1 TAQTHYRAWKRM
13 ADEEGL
19 PFDQHVNEQLKGV
32 DRMSSL
38 EIILRHAGKVLS
50 AEQKLAL
57 AERKNGYY
65 VDAIAEV
72 TPKDLLPG
80 VARVL
85 EQARTR
91 GLKLGVASASR
102 NAAALL
108 DRLGIADRFDY
119 IADAARIARAKPAP
133 DIFLDVAAALG
144 VAPSLCIGLEDA
156 AAGVVSIKTAGM
168 AAV

>member
-1 TAQTHYRAWKRM
+1 
-13 ADEEGL
+13 
-19 PFDQHVNEQLKGV
+19 
-32 DRMSSL
+32 
-38 EIILRHAGKVLS
+38 
-50 AEQKLAL
+50 
-57 AERKNGYY
+57 
-65 VDAIAEV
+65 
-72 TPKDLLPG
+72 
-80 VARVL
+80 
-85 EQARTR
+85 
-91 GLKLGVASASR
+91 VASASR

-168 AAV
+168 AAIGIGDAATLARADACLPDIASFDLNAFVSP